1 VNTREYSLFLH
12 MTQRSKYHI
21 LLIVLL
27 CLQMPLFAQTIL
39 IDSLQNL
46 LSRKDLALEDR
57 VTATSMMAR
66 ITGNK
71 DMKAAIVL
79 NQQALA
85 LTAGLKDLK
94 YKANVY
100 SNLTQ
105 QYALNDS
112 FPLAI
117 KAMDSALYLARKSGD
132 KQALGLAYY
141 RKGWLHIIEQQE
153 DSAVHYFFEALRVL
167 DGQKSMTCEPAI
179 YYFTAAT
186 YGDWNDLDGQAKY
199 ARLALSTAMQ
209 SQKPDDMVN
218 GFQALATYLEYRYR
232 ENKDAAHKY
241 LLDSALF
248 CNRMALQIIKS
259 QNGRLVTRSA
269 PAILSLNTANMFA
282 EYWPEQK
289 DSLLHYLYLA
299 TDYAKAT
306 DQQEILANCYGML
319 SDMKVAEGNLAE
331 AENLLLTAFYT
342 IESYPAG
349 GALVKSH
356 IMQALSSVAEKQ
368 GNTAK
373 ALKYYK
379 QYNDYYQQAF
389 DKERLATAKRLEA
402 QYEAEKK
409 DKELQLLQ
417 QKASFNRELNF
428 FYISLAIAAVL
439 LLIFFFR
446 SYHFRLRSSLQNQQL
461 LELEK
466 HDAQLQLKLEAEER
480 ARLEAEQ
487 LLMQERQERLQK
499 ELLAGALQVEEKN
512 ELLQTLQKKIT
523 TISNADP
530 LLRQMDRII
539 TDSRKMDEEF
549 EAAKAD
555 FKEIDP
561 EFFNRLQQKAKENL
575 TRLDLK
581 YCSYIRMG
589 LTNKEIASRLA
600 VEAKSIRMARYRL
613 KQKLNLQKEE
623 SLDLFLTTLV

>member
-1 VNTREYSLFLH
+1 
-12 MTQRSKYHI
+12 MTQKRIYHI

-27 CLQMPLFAQTIL
+27 CLQLPAHAQTIL

-46 LSRKDLALEDR
+46 LSRKDLPLEDR
-57 VTATSMMAR
+57 VTGTSMMAR

-71 DMKAAIVL
+71 DMKSAIVL

-85 LTAGLKDLK
+85 LSTGLKNLK
-94 YKANVY
+94 YRANIF

-105 QYALNDS
+105 QYALVDS
-112 FPLAI
+112 FSLAAR
-117 KAMDSALYLARKSGD
+117 AMDSALYLARKSGD
-132 KQALGLAYY
+132 KQALGLAYF
-141 RKGWLHIIEQQE
+141 RKGWLHIIGQQE
-153 DSAVHYFFEALRVL
+153 DSATHYFFEALRVL
-167 DGQKSMTCEPAI
+167 DGQQKLTCEPTI

-186 YGDWNDLDGQAKY
+186 YGDWNDLEAQEKY
-199 ARLALSTAMQ
+199 ARLSLSTAIQ
-209 SQKPDDMVN
+209 TQKPDDLVN
-218 GFQALATYLEYRYR
+218 GYQALGTYLEYKYR
-232 ENKDAAHKY
+232 EKHDSASKY

-248 CNRMALQIIKS
+248 CNRMALLIIKT
-259 QNGRLVTRSA
+259 QNERLITRSA

-282 EYWPEQK
+282 EYWPGQK
-289 DSLLHYLYLA
+289 DSIMHYLYLA
-299 TDYAKAT
+299 TEYAKAT
-306 DQQEILANCYGML
+306 EQQEILANCYGML
-319 SDMKVAEGNLAE
+319 SDIAVQDGNLNE
-331 AENLLLTAFYT
+331 AENLLQTALFT

-349 GALVKSH
+349 GAQVKAH
-356 IMQALSSVAEKQ
+356 IMQALAAVAEKQ
-368 GNTAK
+368 GNTTK

-379 QYNDYYQQAF
+379 QYIDYYQQAF
-389 DKERLATAKRLEA
+389 DKERLSTAKRLGA

-417 QKASFNRELNF
+417 QKASFNKELNF
-428 FYISLAIAAVL
+428 FYICLAIAAIL
-439 LLIFFFR
+439 ALIFFFR
-446 SYHFRLRSSLQNQQL
+446 SYHFRLRASLQNQQL

-466 HDAQLQLKLEAEER
+466 HDTQLQLKLEAEER

-512 ELLQTLQKKIT
+512 ELLQSLQKKIT
-523 TISNADP
+523 TISGTDP

-561 EFFNRLQQKAKENL
+561 EFFNRLQQKANENL

-623 SLDLFLTTLV
+623 SLDVFLATLV

>member
-1 VNTREYSLFLH
+1 
-12 MTQRSKYHI
+12 MTQKRIYLI
-21 LLIVLL
+21 LLIVSL
-27 CLQMPLFAQTIL
+27 CLPMPAYAQSIL

-46 LSRKDLALEDR
+46 LSRKDLPLEDR
-57 VTATSMMAR
+57 ITSTMMMAR

-85 LTAGLKDLK
+85 MSTGLKDLK
-94 YKANVY
+94 YRANIF

-105 QYALNDS
+105 QYALDDS
-112 FPLAI
+112 FSLAT

-153 DSAVHYFFEALRVL
+153 DSATHYFFEALRVL
-167 DGQKSMTCEPAI
+167 DGQKKLTCEPAI

-186 YGDWNDLDGQAKY
+186 YGDWNDLDAQEKY
-199 ARLALSTAMQ
+199 ARLSLSTAMQ
-209 SQKPDDMVN
+209 TQKPDDLVN
-218 GFQALATYLEYRYR
+218 GYQALGTYLEYKYR
-232 ENKDAAHKY
+232 SKMNDTSKY
-241 LLDSALF
+241 LLDSALY
-248 CNRMALQIIKS
+248 CNRMALLIIKAE
-259 QNGRLVTRSA
+259 NGRLVTRSA
-269 PAILSLNTANMFA
+269 PALLSLNTANMFA

-289 DSLLHYLYLA
+289 DSIMHYLYMA
-299 TDYAKAT
+299 TEYAKIT
-306 DQQEILANCYGML
+306 EQQEILANCYGML
-319 SDMKVAEGNLAE
+319 SDIAVHDGNLKE

-342 IESYPAG
+342 VESYPAG
-349 GALVKSH
+349 GAQVKSH
-356 IMQALSSVAEKQ
+356 IMQALANVAEKQ

-379 QYNDYYQQAF
+379 QYVDFYQQAF
-389 DKERLATAKRLEA
+389 DKERLSTAKRLGA

-417 QKASFNRELNF
+417 QKASFNNELNF
-428 FYISLAIAAVL
+428 FYISLAIAAIL
-439 LLIFFFR
+439 ALIFFFR
-446 SYHFRLRSSLQNQQL
+446 SYHFRLRASLQNQQL

-466 HDAQLQLKLEAEER
+466 HDTQLQLKLEAEER
-480 ARLEAEQ
+480 ARLETEQ

-512 ELLQTLQKKIT
+512 ELLQSLQKKIT
-523 TISNADP
+523 TISGTDP

-613 KQKLNLQKEE
+613 KQKLNLPKEE
-623 SLDLFLTTLV
+623 SLDLFLTTLI

>member
-1 VNTREYSLFLH
+1 
-12 MTQRSKYHI
+12 MTQKSKYHI

-27 CLQMPLFAQTIL
+27 CLQMPLYAQTIL

-46 LSRKDLALEDR
+46 LSRKDLPLEDR

-71 DMKAAIVL
+71 DMKSAIVL

-112 FPLAI
+112 FSLAI
-117 KAMDSALYLARKSGD
+117 KAMDSALYLARKSGN
-132 KQALGLAYY
+132 KQALGLAYF
-141 RKGWLHIIEQQE
+141 RKGWLHILEQQE
-153 DSAVHYFFEALRVL
+153 DSAVHFFFEALRIL
-167 DGQKSMTCEPAI
+167 DGQETLTCEPTI

-186 YGDWNDLDGQAKY
+186 YGDWNDLDGQEKY

-209 SQKPDDMVN
+209 TQKPDDLVN
-218 GFQALATYLEYRYR
+218 GYQALATYLEYRYR
-232 ENKDAAHKY
+232 EKKDSSSKY

-248 CNRMALQIIKS
+248 CNRMALQIIKA

-269 PAILSLNTANMFA
+269 PAILSLNTANMYA

-289 DSLLHYLYLA
+289 DSLMHYLYMA

-319 SDMKVAEGNLAE
+319 SDIAVADGNLNE

-342 IESYPAG
+342 VESYPAG
-349 GALVKSH
+349 GAQVKSN
-356 IMQALSSVAEKQ
+356 IMHALANVAEKQ

-379 QYNDYYQQAF
+379 QYVDYYQQAF
-389 DKERLATAKRLEA
+389 DKERLATAKRLGA

-417 QKASFNRELNF
+417 QKASFNKELNF

-523 TISNADP
+523 TISGVDP

>member
-1 VNTREYSLFLH
+1 
-12 MTQRSKYHI
+12 MTQRSKHHI

-27 CLQMPLFAQTIL
+27 CLQLPLFAQTIL

-46 LSRKDLALEDR
+46 LSRKDLPLEDR
-57 VTATSMMAR
+57 VTGTSMMAR
-66 ITGNK
+66 ITANK
-71 DMKAAIVL
+71 DMKSAIML

-85 LTAGLKDLK
+85 LSAGLKDLK
-94 YKANVY
+94 YRANIF
-100 SNLTQ
+100 SNITQ
-105 QYALNDS
+105 HYALNDS
-112 FPLAI
+112 FSLATR
-117 KAMDSALYLARKSGD
+117 AMDSALYLALKSGD

-167 DGQKSMTCEPAI
+167 DGQKTLTCEPTI

-209 SQKPDDMVN
+209 TQKPDDLVN
-218 GFQALATYLEYRYR
+218 GYQALATYLEYRYR
-232 ENKDAAHKY
+232 EKKDAASKY
-241 LLDSALF
+241 LLDSALY
-248 CNRMALQIIKS
+248 CNRMALHIIKT
-259 QNGRLVTRSA
+259 QDGRLVTRSA

-289 DSLLHYLYLA
+289 DSIMHYLYMA

-319 SDMKVAEGNLAE
+319 SDIAVAAGNLNE
-331 AENLLLTAFYT
+331 AENLLLTGFYT

-349 GALVKSH
+349 GAQVKSH
-356 IMQALSSVAEKQ
+356 LMQALAAVAEKQ

-379 QYNDYYQQAF
+379 QYIDFFAQAF
-389 DKERLATAKRLEA
+389 DKERLATAKRLSA
-402 QYEAEKK
+402 QYEAEKRE
-409 DKELQLLQ
+409 KELQLLQ
-417 QKASFNRELNF
+417 QKAAFSKELNF
-428 FYISLAIAAVL
+428 FYISLAIAAVFA
-439 LLIFFFR
+439 LIFFFR
-446 SYHFRLRSSLQNQQL
+446 SYHFRLRASLQNQQL

-499 ELLAGALQVEEKN
+499 QLLAGALQVEEKN

-523 TISNADP
+523 TVSGGDP

-539 TDSRKMDEEF
+539 SDSRKMDEEY

-623 SLDLFLTTLV
+623 SLDVFLATLL